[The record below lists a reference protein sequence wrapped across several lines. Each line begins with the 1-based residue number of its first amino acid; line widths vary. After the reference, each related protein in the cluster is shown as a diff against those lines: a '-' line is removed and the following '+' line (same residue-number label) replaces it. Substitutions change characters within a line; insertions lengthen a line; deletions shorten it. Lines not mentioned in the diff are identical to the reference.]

1 MIYNTELL
9 RSKPM
14 RKSKRKFRD
23 HDFLRTTEG
32 FLFCVVGPFHP
43 PNRVIS
49 YVKYIPAKRGK
60 WGRGKR
66 RFKRAMQAY
75 TISNLLDTFSSLER
89 DHPHYMF
96 YSPFYNILM
105 TAVPSQYI
113 ARHYKPEEKL
123 ARLFQISRLDG
134 LQKKLKRF
142 VSLLSKKSGVP
153 RKHFGVTGSIL
164 LHIHQPFSDLNIT
177 VYGLKNSL
185 AVKKALVE
193 ACSYWKSPIQR
204 FEDKALKA
212 WRTNKVKAF
221 PLTLNETMQIYH
233 RKWNIGIFEG
243 TKFSVHPVKLE
254 EELTENY
261 ADKAYEPVGPVVMGA
276 VVEESTDS
284 IFLPSVYR
292 VKNAK
297 IIKGPQVAD
306 VEEVVSYEGLYSDI
320 AEIGEPILVKGKLEE
335 VQDMKT
341 KKRYHRVLVGSPEGK
356 GKEYIKL
363 V

>member
-1 MIYNTELL
+1 
-9 RSKPM
+9 M

-32 FLFCVVGPFHP
+32 FFFCVVGPFHP

-49 YVKYIPAKRGK
+49 YVKYVPARRGK
-60 WGRGKR
+60 WGRGKK

-75 TISNLLDTFSSLER
+75 TVSNLLETFSSLER

-123 ARLFQISRLDG
+123 ARLFQISRLDA

-142 VSLLSKKSGVP
+142 VSLLGKKSGVP

-164 LHIHQPFSDLNIT
+164 LHIHQPFSDLDVT
-177 VYGLKNSL
+177 VYGRKSSL

-193 ACSYWKSPIQR
+193 AGSYWKSPIQR
-204 FEDKALKA
+204 FEDKTLKA

-221 PLTLNETMQIYH
+221 PLTLSETMQIYH
-233 RKWNIGIFEG
+233 RKWNIGVFEG
-243 TKFSVHPVKLE
+243 TRFSVHPVKLE

-261 ADKAYEPVGPVVMGA
+261 ADKAYEPLGPVVMGA
-276 VVEESTDS
+276 VVEENVDS
-284 IFLPSVYR
+284 IFLPSVYQVR
-292 VKNAK
+292 NVK
-297 IIKGPQVAD
+297 IIKGPQVTNVKEIA
-306 VEEVVSYEGLYSDI
+306 SYEGLYSDM
-320 AEIGEPILVKGKLEE
+320 AEIGETILVKGKLEE
-335 VQDMKT
+335 VLNMKT
-341 KKRYHRVLVGSPEGK
+341 KEKYHRVLVGSPEGK
-356 GKEYIKL
+356 DKEYIKIL
-363 V
+363 